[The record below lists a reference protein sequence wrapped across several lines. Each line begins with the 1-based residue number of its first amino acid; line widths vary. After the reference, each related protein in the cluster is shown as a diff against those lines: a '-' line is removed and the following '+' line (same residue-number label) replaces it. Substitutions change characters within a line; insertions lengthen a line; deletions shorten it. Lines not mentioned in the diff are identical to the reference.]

1 MKYIMVPA
9 LCLLSGVA
17 VANECQYSTGVS
29 ASFNGVISKS
39 KNYDKTTYAHV
50 DDTRKC
56 VVKLDVQIKDKW
68 YPTSGSYIFGPNMAE
83 NTACKNAETSAK
95 ENILRS
101 TVPEILKKNT
111 EQNCNIT
118 VGEKPKEVEPPKP
131 PAVPTIPVQIAPLI
145 NQNGS
150 TQQNSGGFLNRV
162 FQVDRPR
169 QQVCRRMYMNVWID
183 GVMRAAWKEICK

>member
-131 PAVPTIPVQIAPLI
+131 LAVPTIPVQIAPLI